1 MPRVPGEPPAST
13 GRQSLLTDV
22 ELRRLIAAGE
32 QFTTEFIAESSGA
45 LADDDLVEAIVCLA
59 NGHGGV
65 VLVGIEDDGRV
76 TGARHRHGT
85 YTDPRRLTLMI
96 AGRTVPSCP
105 VECGVISVD
114 GLDVL
119 AVEIPS
125 GRPVTST
132 SGGVYRRRGTDAHGR
147 PMCVPFLVHEIQSR
161 EATRGALD
169 YTALIVPDARWEDL
183 DPLEIE
189 RVRRTVALN
198 RGRADA
204 SLLDL
209 SDAEIVRALGLG
221 EGGGPT
227 GDRVDRVRVAALLM
241 VGREEAIK
249 RYVPN
254 HEVAFQVMRGTRVAV
269 NEFIRWPL
277 VRTAEEVG
285 LRFDARN
292 QEDEVAVGMVRV
304 GVPAHSPLGFREALH
319 NALVH
324 RDYTRAGAVH
334 VQIREGD
341 GGGEIEVSNPG
352 GFPDQVRLDN
362 ILVAPPRPRNP
373 VLADA
378 FKRIGLVER
387 TGRGIDTIFEGQ
399 LRYGRQVPDY
409 SRSTVATVQVILN
422 DGPANIPIT
431 RMVVERDVPGRR
443 LSLDELLLLNTV
455 AHEQEPIG
463 LGRASMLI
471 QRLEGPTRAV
481 LDRLMESGLLDGWD
495 DRRERVYYF
504 TSPVARALGVQDLD
518 EDVAAENAGERER
531 KILEYVDLHGKIT
544 RSAVAELFSLE
555 GREARTVLEKLVRR
569 GDLVVRGE
577 KRGAYYERAG
587 AGSRIG
593 LESEVQ
599 SE

>member
-1 MPRVPGEPPAST
+1 M
-13 GRQSLLTDV
+13 LTDA
-22 ELRRLIAAGE
+22 ELRRLIGAGE
-32 QFTTEFIAESSGA
+32 QFTAEFIAESSA
-45 LADDDLVEAIVCLA
+45 PLADDELVDAVVCLA

-65 VLVGIEDDGRV
+65 VLVGVEDDGRV
-76 TGARHRHGT
+76 SGARHRHGT
-85 YTDPRRLTLMI
+85 YTDARRVALMI

-105 VECGVISVD
+105 VECTVMSID
-114 GLDVL
+114 GNDVL
-119 AVEIPS
+119 AVEIPA

-147 PMCVPFLVHEIQSR
+147 PVCVPFLVHEIQSR

-169 YTALIVPDARWEDL
+169 YTALIVPEAKWEDL

-189 RVRRTVALN
+189 RVRRMVALN

-209 SDAEIVRALGLG
+209 SNAEIIRALGLG
-221 EGGGPT
+221 EGGGAS
-227 GDRVDRVRVAALLM
+227 DRVERVRVAALLM
-241 VGREEAIK
+241 VGREESIK

-269 NEFIRWPL
+269 NEFVRWPL
-277 VRTAEEVG
+277 VRAAEEVG

-324 RDYTRAGAVH
+324 RDYTKAGAVH
-334 VQIREGD
+334 VQIRESD
-341 GGGEIEVSNPG
+341 AGGEIEVSNPG
-352 GFPDQVRLDN
+352 GFPDQVQLDS

-422 DGPANIPIT
+422 DGPANIAIT
-431 RMVVERDVPGRR
+431 RMVAERDVPGRR
-443 LSLDELLLLNTV
+443 LSLDELLLLNMM
-455 AHEQEPIG
+455 AREQEPIG
-463 LGRASMLI
+463 IGRASGLI

-481 LDRLMESGLLDGWD
+481 LDRLVESGLLDGWE

-504 TSPVARALGVQDLD
+504 TSPVARMLGVEDLD
-518 EDVAAENAGERER
+518 EDVAAEHAGERER
-531 KILEYVDLHGKIT
+531 KILEHVDLHGKIT
-544 RSAVAELFSLE
+544 RSAVAELFGLE

-587 AGSRIG
+587 ARSELAG
-593 LESEVQ
+593 LDSDVQ
-599 SE
+599 TE

>member
-1 MPRVPGEPPAST
+1 
-13 GRQSLLTDV
+13 LLTDA

-32 QFTTEFIAESSGA
+32 QFTTEFIAESSA
-45 LADDDLVEAIVCLA
+45 PLADDDLVDAVVCLA

-65 VLVGIEDDGRV
+65 VLVGVEDDGRV
-76 TGARHRHGT
+76 SGARHRHGT
-85 YTDPRRLTLMI
+85 YTDPRRVTLMI

-105 VECGVISVD
+105 VECMVLAID
-114 GLDVL
+114 GHDVL
-119 AVEIPS
+119 AVDIPA

-132 SGGVYRRRGTDAHGR
+132 SAGVYRRRGTDAHGR
-147 PMCVPFLVHEIQSR
+147 PVCVPFLVHEIQSR

-169 YTALIVPDARWEDL
+169 YTALIVPEAKWEDL

-189 RVRRTVALN
+189 RVRRMVSLN

-209 SDAEIVRALGLG
+209 SDAEIIRALGLG
-221 EGGGPT
+221 EGGGAS
-227 GDRVDRVRVAALLM
+227 DRVERVRVAALLM

-254 HEVAFQVMRGTRVAV
+254 HEVAFQVLRGTRVAV
-269 NEFIRWPL
+269 NEFVRWPL
-277 VRTAEEVG
+277 VRSAEEVG

-324 RDYTRAGAVH
+324 RDYTKAGAVH
-334 VQIREGD
+334 VQIRESD
-341 GGGEIEVSNPG
+341 AGGEIEVSNPG
-352 GFPDQVRLDN
+352 GFPDQVQLDN

-431 RMVVERDVPGRR
+431 RMVAERDVPGRR
-443 LSLDELLLLNTV
+443 LSLDELLLLNTM
-455 AHEQEPIG
+455 AREQEPIG
-463 LGRASMLI
+463 LGRASGLI
-471 QRLEGPTRAV
+471 QRMEGRTRSV
-481 LDRLMESGLLDGWD
+481 LDRLVESGLLDGWD

-504 TSPVARALGVQDLD
+504 TSPIARALGIEDLD
-518 EDVAAENAGERER
+518 EDVAAEHAGERER
-531 KILEYVDLHGKIT
+531 KRLEHVDLHGKIT
-544 RSAVAELFSLE
+544 RSAVAELFALE

-587 AGSRIG
+587 ARSDVAS
-593 LESEVQ
+593 LNSEIQ
-599 SE
+599 AE

>member
-1 MPRVPGEPPAST
+1 M
-13 GRQSLLTDV
+13 LTDE
-22 ELRRLIAAGE
+22 ELRRLIASGE
-32 QFTTEFIAESSGA
+32 QFTTEFIPETDAP
-45 LADDDLVEAIVCLA
+45 LTDDQLVDAVVCLA

-65 VLVGIEDDGRV
+65 VLVGVTDDGRPV
-76 TGARHRHGT
+76 GARPRHGA
-85 YTDPRRLTLMI
+85 YTDPHRVALMVS
-96 AGRTVPSCP
+96 GRTVPSCP
-105 VECGVISVD
+105 VQCSVMPID
-114 GLDVL
+114 G
-119 AVEIPS
+119 VEILVIEIPA

-132 SGGVYRRRGTDAHGR
+132 SDGVYRRRGTDAHGR
-147 PMCVPFLVHEIQSR
+147 PVCVPFLVHEIQGR

-169 YTALIVPDARWEDL
+169 YTALVVPEASWDDL

-189 RVRRTVALN
+189 RVRRTIAKN

-204 SLLDL
+204 ALLDL
-209 SDAEIVRALGLG
+209 SDAEIIRALGLG
-221 EGGGPT
+221 EGGKER
-227 GDRVDRVRVAALLM
+227 GDRVERVRVAALLM

-254 HEVAFQVMRGTRVAV
+254 HEVAFQVLRGMRIAV
-269 NEFIRWPL
+269 NEFVRWPL
-277 VRTAEEVG
+277 VRAAEEIG

-292 QEDEVAVGMVRV
+292 QEDELAVGMVRV
-304 GVPAHSPLGFREALH
+304 GVPAHSPSGFREALH

-324 RDYTRAGAVH
+324 RDYTRLGAVH
-334 VQIREGD
+334 VQIRESGGPNGEGD
-341 GGGEIEVSNPG
+341 EIEVSNPG

-399 LRYGRQVPDY
+399 LRYGRQLPDY
-409 SRSTVATVQVILN
+409 SRSTVSTVQVVLH
-422 DGPANIPIT
+422 DGPANFSVT
-431 RMVVERDVPGRR
+431 RLVAERDVPGRR
-443 LSLDELLLLNTV
+443 LSVDELLLLNEIVRT
-455 AHEQEPIG
+455 QEPIG
-463 LGRASMLI
+463 VGRAATI
-471 QRLEGPTRAV
+471 VQRMEGPTRAV
-481 LDRLMESGLLDGWD
+481 LDRLVESGLLDGWD

-504 TSPVARALGVQDLD
+504 TSQVARSLGVEDLD
-518 EDVAAENAGERER
+518 EGVAAEHAGERDR

-544 RSAVAELFSLE
+544 RSAAAELCGLE

-587 AGSRIG
+587 AAVMDELGEASPT
-593 LESEVQ
+593 E
-599 SE
+599 

>member
-1 MPRVPGEPPAST
+1 M
-13 GRQSLLTDV
+13 LTDA

-32 QFTTEFIAESSGA
+32 QFTTEFIAESSA
-45 LADDDLVEAIVCLA
+45 PLADADLVDAVVCLA
-59 NGHGGV
+59 NGNGGV
-65 VLVGIEDDGRV
+65 VLVGVEDDGRV
-76 TGARHRHGT
+76 SGARHRHGE
-85 YTDPRRLTLMI
+85 YTDPRRVALMI

-105 VECGVISVD
+105 VECTVMSVD
-114 GLDVL
+114 GTDVL
-119 AVEIPS
+119 AVEIPA

-132 SGGVYRRRGTDAHGR
+132 SEGVYRRRGTDAHGR
-147 PMCVPFLVHEIQSR
+147 PVCVPFLVHEIQSR

-169 YTALIVPDARWEDL
+169 YTALIVPDAKWEDL

-189 RVRRTVALN
+189 RVRRMVALN

-209 SDAEIVRALGLG
+209 SNAEIIRALGLG
-221 EGGGPT
+221 EGGSAT
-227 GDRVDRVRVAALLM
+227 GERVERVRVAALLM

-269 NEFIRWPL
+269 NEFVRWPL
-277 VRTAEEVG
+277 VRAAEEVG

-324 RDYTRAGAVH
+324 RDYTKAGAVH
-334 VQIREGD
+334 VQIRESES
-341 GGGEIEVSNPG
+341 GGEIEVSNPG

-409 SRSTVATVQVILN
+409 SRSSVATVQVILN
-422 DGPANIPIT
+422 DGPANIAIT
-431 RMVVERDVPGRR
+431 QLVAERDVPGRR
-443 LSLDELLLLNTV
+443 LSLDELLLLNTI
-455 AHEQEPIG
+455 ARDQEPIG
-463 LGRASMLI
+463 LGRASGLI

-481 LDRLMESGLLDGWD
+481 LDRLVESGMLDSWD

-504 TSPVARALGVQDLD
+504 TSPVARKLGVEDLD

-531 KILEYVDLHGKIT
+531 KILEHVDLHGKIT
-544 RSAVAELFSLE
+544 RSAVAELFALE

-587 AGSRIG
+587 ARSELAG
-593 LESEVQ
+593 LDSEVQ
-599 SE
+599 AE